1 MPSILPRYF
10 RELQRIEDARK
21 IANLMLEVDAEA
33 PPDANG
39 KVYRRSADGH
49 STDRRRG
56 LPLIGR
62 GVSGTSPGTNP
73 VAELPCGTTRARSGF
88 DGS

>member
-10 RELQRIEDARK
+10 HELQRIEDARK

-56 LPLIGR
+56 CR
-62 GVSGTSPGTNP
+62 
-73 VAELPCGTTRARSGF
+73 
-88 DGS
+88 